1 MKRKSGFFTFCLAFC
16 PGAGQMYQGYMKRGT
31 SLLVLFMLIIMLGTL
46 LNMVPVALF
55 SLVVWMYSFFDT
67 FNIRSRFL
75 SGEAMEPDAWLVD
88 PESLAGGNWKTLVE
102 KRHRVLGIALVAIG
116 VYALYSNFI
125 APVLWGMVSA
135 YHLHWLGTLL
145 NSLTTT
151 LVAVV
156 LIGFGVFLMRGPA
169 HSAFQRRC
177 AQPLRILC
185 TEYTGPRL
193 WFGRFHGK
201 LKTRMCGRRS
211 AGMRPGV
218 PERKC
223 AGVLKNFTKQEK
235 SWMMYDWANS
245 AHSVIVVTIL
255 PIFYNTVVEYMA
267 DAASGMT
274 TWGYATS
281 AAMAIVALLA
291 PVLGV
296 FGDFRGMRKKLFAI
310 FMLVGVVS
318 CVGLAVTPQLD
329 FMAPGVAEKVGMAVL
344 ALYILSTIG
353 FAGANLYYDSFLND
367 VTTEERMDKVST
379 MGYGLGYIG
388 GSTIPLL
395 AFLIMNLILGSDAM
409 LFCLSFAFG
418 LTAVWWFVFSFPLL
432 KNVEQVSYVEREK
445 GAVGKALK
453 GLWATVKE
461 IFHHKEMFV
470 FLIAYFFYI
479 DGVNT
484 IIHMSTSYGD
494 TLGLD
499 STSMLLALLLVQVLG
514 LPFCL
519 LYIKAS
525 ERFGARAMVGVGI
538 CIYMGVTVFGFFLR
552 EVWQFWVMAVMVA
565 TSQGGIQALSRS
577 MFGKMIP
584 DKKRTGEFF
593 GFYDIFG
600 KFSAIMGPA
609 LVGWSSA
616 LAAGIMLKN
625 AGETRAT
632 ASEAL
637 LAQVNMDAAPW
648 GILSVLIIFFIG
660 GGLYFFV
667 LPKYRKKKG

>member
-1 MKRKSGFFTFCLAFC
+1 
-16 PGAGQMYQGYMKRGT
+16 
-31 SLLVLFMLIIMLGTL
+31 
-46 LNMVPVALF
+46 
-55 SLVVWMYSFFDT
+55 
-67 FNIRSRFL
+67 
-75 SGEAMEPDAWLVD
+75 
-88 PESLAGGNWKTLVE
+88 
-102 KRHRVLGIALVAIG
+102 
-116 VYALYSNFI
+116 
-125 APVLWGMVSA
+125 
-135 YHLHWLGTLL
+135 
-145 NSLTTT
+145 
-151 LVAVV
+151 
-156 LIGFGVFLMRGPA
+156 
-169 HSAFQRRC
+169 
-177 AQPLRILC
+177 
-185 TEYTGPRL
+185 
-193 WFGRFHGK
+193 
-201 LKTRMCGRRS
+201 
-211 AGMRPGV
+211 
-218 PERKC
+218 
-223 AGVLKNFTKQEK
+223 
-235 SWMMYDWANS
+235 MMYDWANS

-255 PIFYNTVVEYMA
+255 PIFYNTVVGYMA
-267 DAASGMT
+267 DSASGMS

-296 FGDFRGMRKKLFAI
+296 FGDFKGMRKKLFVG

-318 CVGLAVTPQLD
+318 CALMAITPMMD
-329 FMAPGVAEKVGMAVL
+329 FMEPGMAEKVGMAVL

-379 MGYGLGYIG
+379 MGYGMGYIG

-395 AFLIMNLILGSDAM
+395 AFLILNLVLGSDKM

-418 LTAVWWFVFSFPLL
+418 LTAVWWLVVSIPLL
-432 KNVEQVSYVEREK
+432 RNVEQKSYNEKTK
-445 GAVGKALK
+445 GAVGHALR
-453 GLWATVKE
+453 GLGNTVKE
-461 IFHHKEMFV
+461 IFHHKAMFV
-470 FLIAYFFYI
+470 YLIAYFFYI

-525 ERFGARAMVGVGI
+525 EKFGARTMVGVGI
-538 CIYMGVTVFGFFLR
+538 CIYVGVTIFGFFLR
-552 EVWQFWVMAVMVA
+552 EVWQFWVMAIMVA

-584 DKKRTGEFF
+584 DKARSGEFF

-609 LVGWSSA
+609 LVGFTTALSA
-616 LAAGIMLKN
+616 DAMLASQGL
-625 AGETRAT
+625 TRAT
-632 ASEAL
+632 ATETV
-637 LAQVNMDAAPW
+637 LAAIDKSSASW
-648 GILSVLIIFFIG
+648 GILSLLVIFFIG

-667 LPKYRKKKG
+667 LPRFTKKNK